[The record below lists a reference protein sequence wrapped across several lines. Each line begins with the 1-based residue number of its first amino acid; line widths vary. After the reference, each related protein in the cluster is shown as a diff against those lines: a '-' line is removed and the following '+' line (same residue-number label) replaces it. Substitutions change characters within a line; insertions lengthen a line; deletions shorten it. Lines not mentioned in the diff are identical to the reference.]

1 MIIITMILLN
11 FSQRLYISFAIVG
24 AIVVLLLTTILLYK
38 NFYVKKRFK
47 FIIGYILYRYSN
59 LNDYLLRNEYRL
71 HIDEKHIGQIDHV
84 LITNKFIVTINDFS
98 ISGVISGDAF
108 AEQLKLTTKKGS
120 KMINNPLNYNR
131 NLTKRLAIFNNLDN
145 SYLKG
150 ITVVSDD
157 AIINI
162 DNLRSQF
169 RVCRK
174 RDLKKVIKEFEQE
187 DVKPFKEDTVV
198 QFINILDKNS
208 VGE

>member
-1 MIIITMILLN
+1 M
-11 FSQRLYISFAIVG
+11 
-24 AIVVLLLTTILLYK
+24 
-38 NFYVKKRFK
+38 
-47 FIIGYILYRYSN
+47 
-59 LNDYLLRNEYRL
+59 LRNEYRL
-71 HIDEKHIGQIDHV
+71 YIDEKHIGQIDHV

-162 DNLRSQF
+162 ENLRSQF

-198 QFINILDKNS
+198 QFINLLDKNS